1 AQGPLWVQADIGTSL
16 CDVRFTPESG
26 QLIVGDDGEQTAVQ
40 HADLFAQH
48 SANDQW
54 RFDEC
59 GDVKKDLDQL
69 LIWASNFVAC
79 PP

>member
-1 AQGPLWVQADIGTSL
+1 
-16 CDVRFTPESG
+16 
-26 QLIVGDDGEQTAVQ
+26 VQ

-54 RFDEC
+54 RLDEC
-59 GDVKKDLDQL
+59 GDVRKLLDQL